1 MNENIE
7 LLNYIHKNAEM
18 GQDSIDDLLSIV
30 DDPKFKTMLSR
41 QFKEYKNI
49 FDESEKL
56 LKDYNAEI
64 KNVNPIHKIEG
75 NIMLKIKTL
84 NDKSPRNIS
93 EMLIQGSTMG
103 TIKMTKRLNQYKNK
117 VDSNVY
123 SLGKKLLRT
132 EEHNI
137 EDCKAFLS

>member
-1 MNENIE
+1 MDENIE
-7 LLNYIHKNAEM
+7 MLNYIHKNAEM
-18 GQDSIDDLLSIV
+18 GQDSIDKLLDIV
-30 DDPKFKTMLSR
+30 DDPKFKTMLNG

-64 KNVNPIHKIEG
+64 KNINPVHKLEG

-103 TIKMTKRLNQYKNK
+103 TIKMTKRLKQYKNK
-117 VDSNVY
+117 VDINIY
-123 SLGKKLLRT
+123 SLGKKLLNT

-137 EDCKAFLS
+137 EDCKAFLG

>member
-1 MNENIE
+1 MDENIE

-18 GQDSIDDLLSIV
+18 GQDSIDELLNIV
-30 DDPKFKTMLSR
+30 DDPKFKTMLNG

-64 KNVNPIHKIEG
+64 KNINPIHKIEG

-123 SLGKKLLRT
+123 SLGKKLLHT